1 MASGGRKKKTKPKPA
16 SWANRQVL
24 RARRVSHRVTTQLAK
39 IKVWAKTRLDVV
51 ITIKRSSWPWEEKVI
66 FKSSAPELVTHEH
79 NFFSDRLDEQ
89 KGDLYSCKNL
99 VKLIA
104 ACILGAYLCH
114 LWVFFF
120 LRLTIYFYLK
130 FLKKWSFNSAQRS
143 FAKLPAV
150 SCCKVEKQST
160 YLHVNLAIV

>member
-1 MASGGRKKKTKPKPA
+1 MTHIFHSILNLVQPSGEWRKEKKKKPKPA

-51 ITIKRSSWPWEEKVI
+51 ITIKRSSWLWEEKVI

-114 LWVFFF
+114 LWGLFFF
-120 LRLTIYFYLK
+120 TSLLLLK
-130 FLKKWSFNSAQRS
+130 IFKKVIF
-143 FAKLPAV
+143 
-150 SCCKVEKQST
+150 
-160 YLHVNLAIV
+160 